1 MRFLRVRTPSGSRF
15 AAQDAG
21 GAALFPDDAPGDYL
35 ALWREAERRNRTVV
49 DLARDLLD
57 GRPRRAVAEADLDI
71 PYVPPE
77 VWGAAFTYTI
87 PRATAIQH
95 MPTDP
100 AVRPV
105 IFFKATPHRC
115 VGPNQPIGARRDA
128 TLMIPEAEL
137 AVIIAGGRV
146 IGYTAANDVSSRDLT
161 RDNPYYMDPAKIFS
175 RCCALGPVIAP
186 PGMLEIGRLRIGYR
200 VIRKGTTAWAGEG
213 STERLNRTIDE
224 LVRWTLAH
232 ADLPDGA
239 VLCTGSAASPPP
251 DTHLV
256 EGDVVEI
263 EVEGIGVLR
272 NPVVEV

>member
-1 MRFLRVRTPSGSRF
+1 
-15 AAQDAG
+15 
-21 GAALFPDDAPGDYL
+21 
-35 ALWREAERRNRTVV
+35 
-49 DLARDLLD
+49 
-57 GRPRRAVAEADLDI
+57 
-71 PYVPPE
+71 
-77 VWGAAFTYTI
+77 
-87 PRATAIQH
+87 
-95 MPTDP
+95 
-100 AVRPV
+100 
-105 IFFKATPHRC
+105 
-115 VGPNQPIGARRDA
+115 
-128 TLMIPEAEL
+128 MIPEAEL